1 MDRILIKIWINLIL
15 TIILSIS
22 TIKAE
27 IWQGEFGKDVYIE
40 ATTEGL
46 EAVHLR
52 CYEDKMEVKIE
63 LEQPRFDGLIYTRG
77 SYKMGKRPCF
87 YDAQGLENEDFTLSW
102 SFNECK
108 TEKRATSGSNS
119 NKFSNEIIVQFEKM
133 LIFPGDMGFEVICE
147 GQKATIGLADPD
159 PGAKPLSK
167 KRRRPVTSDNGFVT
181 FKAKAEPK
189 VENKYTDPLFRSDKQ
204 EL

>member
-63 LEQPRFDGLIYTRG
+63 LEQPR
-77 SYKMGKRPCF
+77 
-87 YDAQGLENEDFTLSW
+87 
-102 SFNECK
+102 
-108 TEKRATSGSNS
+108 SGSCTSELQLKVNCRLKHS
-119 NKFSNEIIVQFEKM
+119 CTV
-133 LIFPGDMGFEVICE
+133 
-147 GQKATIGLADPD
+147 GQ
-159 PGAKPLSK
+159 
-167 KRRRPVTSDNGFVT
+167 
-181 FKAKAEPK
+181 
-189 VENKYTDPLFRSDKQ
+189 
-204 EL
+204 